1 MGSSSRSPSL
11 LLLFS
16 LLFASSLFLSRAT
29 HETTLKGIDSE
40 NPALDVTPSHFHE
53 RVFSHD
59 GSKDAFFCERVKVSG
74 HLRWKLSRY
83 ASSFR
88 VTLAPSALIPERL
101 HSNIQVCFHRNASL
115 GLCQCEKDDWR
126 IVQKGLW
133 TSVMSPYEERYV
145 DVKFIGDTSGSVS
158 IAVDED
164 LQQWRLMCLA
174 VGFVLLLLAPI
185 VSSWAP
191 FYYST
196 SMAIGVFLVIIILL
210 FQGMKLLPT
219 GRKNFFYLSIYGS
232 VLGAGTF
239 ILHQI
244 STLVNSILVN
254 FGLSEDMHNPVYI
267 FILVGIV
274 LTGAGLGFW
283 MVRKFVISKDGSV
296 DDGVAQFVK
305 WAMRIIAST
314 FILQSTLDTPLAMG
328 ALLSSCAICSVT
340 LKWWY
345 KRDQSDSGG
354 GSAWLQPAGQTT
366 ARFRR
371 AEFHSRSGKMSPQ
384 GKMWNSP
391 KSSSAWTSSPVKGVV
406 SPSSH
411 LATVDKQDHYSTF
424 HKTPRRKKFTK
435 KQWEDF
441 TRESTHE
448 AVMEWA
454 ASPEVTNWIIN
465 NADRIQLLPSNYGS
479 EEMVG
484 SESDST
490 DASVA
495 GSGKPFSLFNW

>member
-1 MGSSSRSPSL
+1 MGSSTPSLSL
-11 LLLFS
+11 LLLFP
-16 LLFASSLFLSRAT
+16 LVFASSLFLSCAT
-29 HETTLKGIDSE
+29 HETTLKGIDPE
-40 NPALDVTPSHFHE
+40 NPALDVTPSHFHG

-115 GLCQCEKDDWR
+115 GFCQCEKDDWR

-145 DVKFIGDTSGSVS
+145 DVKFIGDTSGAVS

-185 VSSWAP
+185 VSSWVP

-354 GSAWLQPAGQTT
+354 RSAWLQPAGQTT

-411 LATVDKQDHYSTF
+411 SATVDKQDYYSTF

-441 TRESTHE
+441 TRESTRE
-448 AVMEWA
+448 ALMDWA
-454 ASPEVTNWIIN
+454 ASPEAANWIIN
-465 NADRIQLLPSNYGS
+465 NADRMQLLPSNYGS